1 MGLNGSLDLR
11 ASARIPAKIFVQNRE
26 AFGDELARLTA
37 KCTWALR
44 FYGITR
50 INSIYLHHQD
60 QPLSRPSLQMCH
72 GGSSSEGRRRDLCCH
87 RQPGEEI

>member
-1 MGLNGSLDLR
+1 MGQNGSLDLR
-11 ASARIPAKIFVQNRE
+11 ASARIPAEDFVQNRE
-26 AFGDELARLTA
+26 VFGGELARLAA

-60 QPLSRPSLQMCH
+60 QPPSRPSLQMCH
-72 GGSSSEGRRRDLCCH
+72 GGSSLEGRHRDLCYH